1 MKCERW
7 SCEKKIQKV
16 ALHAK
21 NFKFQLLFYC
31 RAVTK
36 TFWPNLTFV
45 NMTFPLS
52 MRNAFYRLFESSV
65 GCTDFEI
72 CKIGK

>member
-1 MKCERW
+1 ML
-7 SCEKKIQKV
+7 KIS
-16 ALHAK
+16 
-21 NFKFQLLFYC
+21 NFKFFFIAELLP
-31 RAVTK
+31 K
-36 TFWPNLTFV
+36 LFWPNLTFV